1 MIQYD
6 DSKCDKHGQKRCVL
20 CMAAAAKG
28 GATVS
33 QAVVAGPPPSS
44 ISGGPPENI
53 EGLSGSVR
61 DRIPVTVEEAETD
74 YDKILAEVKTLKDEP
89 ISAGSVNLKQ
99 AQERQNNQLPFAT
112 LPTDDSHASK
122 VMCAAAKYAEAA
134 KSWAVLVADTEKIK
148 RTLIEAEAKLN
159 SATEARI
166 DAEDELKK
174 LINGSTT

>member
-6 DSKCDKHGQKRCVL
+6 DSKCDKHSQKRCVL

-33 QAVVAGPPPSS
+33 QAVVAGPPPTS

-74 YDKILAEVKTLKDEP
+74 YDKILAEVNAFKV
-89 ISAGSVNLKQ
+89 AGFVAAPQ
-99 AQERQNNQLPFAT
+99 AQPGPELAPAKSFAT
-112 LPTDDSHASK
+112 LPADDSHASK
-122 VMCAAAKYAEAA
+122 VMRAAAKYAEAA
-134 KSWAVLVADTEKIK
+134 TNFALRLAEAERVKQLIFKAEAEQNVADAAL
-148 RTLIEAEAKLN
+148 RQAEAE
-159 SATEARI
+159 
-166 DAEDELKK
+166 LKS
-174 LINGSTT
+174 LVSEGT